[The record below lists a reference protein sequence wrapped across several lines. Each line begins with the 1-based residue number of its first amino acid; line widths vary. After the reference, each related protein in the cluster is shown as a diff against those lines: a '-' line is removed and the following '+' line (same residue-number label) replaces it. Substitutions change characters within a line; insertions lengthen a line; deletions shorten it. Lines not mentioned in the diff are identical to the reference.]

1 MYVRLEGKL
10 YPITM
15 YEEDTLG
22 DSLVKD
28 GIMSRS
34 ELKNVFA
41 TFGGK
46 KLDMKSSI
54 VKNKLAS
61 DDIITINR
69 KTLGG
74 ADRGPGTGS

>member
-1 MYVRLEGKL
+1 
-10 YPITM
+10 M

-34 ELKNVFA
+34 ELKNIFA
-41 TFGGK
+41 TSDGK
-46 KLDMKSSI
+46 KLNMRWSI

-61 DDIITINR
+61 DDTITINR